1 MLNLETQAHIR
12 HLFYA
17 EHWTI
22 GTIAQ
27 QLGVHHDAVRHAL
40 QTDSFHR
47 EQALR
52 PCITDPYVEFVR
64 ETLKNYPQLRATRI
78 FQMLRDR
85 GYTGSV
91 VQLRRVVARWRP
103 EIGRASCRE
112 RVEVEGGGGGG
123 AERWLRG
130 DVE

>member
-17 EHWTI
+17 EHWKI

-40 QTDSFHR
+40 QTASFHR

-78 FQMLRDR
+78 FQMVCDR
-85 GYTGSV
+85 GYTGSI
-91 VQLRRVVARWRP
+91 VQLRRVVAACVRCDGKRF
-103 EIGRASCRE
+103 C
-112 RVEVEGGGGGG
+112 
-123 AERWLRG
+123 
-130 DVE
+130 D